1 VRATA
6 VANLFES
13 EVEWPEATAETAT
26 ESPEDRG
33 AAIEGVGRKS
43 SDRLWNVGRL
53 TGILRELKNERPANT
68 CESGNNVR
76 RQQNASNYS
85 EKIG

>member
-6 VANLFES
+6 AANLFES

-33 AAIEGVGRKS
+33 AAIEGVGNKTS
-43 SDRLWNVGRL
+43 NRL
-53 TGILRELKNERPANT
+53 
-68 CESGNNVR
+68 
-76 RQQNASNYS
+76 
-85 EKIG
+85 